1 MYIDTLARAVE
12 LVAEMTW
19 DTWWALVLGLTISG
33 AVEVFVGEEQLTGLL
48 GGDGWRE
55 ASLGAAF
62 GVASSSCSYSAVG
75 TTKTLFKKGASG
87 AASLGAFMFASTDL
101 VVELGLVLWVL
112 LGWQFVVGEYLGGV
126 VAVAVM
132 VLLFRHVIPES
143 WVEAAREHVRTH
155 DESVCATCDM
165 TVEPGADPDEIV
177 VEDVDGRTE
186 YFCCSGCLQVYR
198 STGDGGALFS
208 RAGWTSAASATM
220 KDWEMI
226 GRDLVLGF
234 VIAGVVGAAVPETW
248 WTALFGTQ
256 GTFEGVVINATI
268 AVLIGVLTFMCSVG
282 NVPFALVLWRN
293 GLPFGGVLA
302 FIYADLIIPPLVNLY
317 RRYYGTRMAATL
329 FVSLFFAAV
338 VAGVVVHYLVTWAG
352 IVPSQGV
359 VGGTISNEYTTVLNL
374 VFTPVFAGQV
384 LATYGLDAVE
394 EKLRDWAGEV
404 YYALLLAWVGLSMG
418 FLAVAGALYWLRDR
432 LSSLHASLTTAD
444 AGDDD
449 LDRDAEQ
456 STPRR
461 RAEYYAW
468 LVVLGFSQVVR
479 TAWRAAVGLG
489 DAVQRLGAGAWSLG
503 RTVATAIRRTWIHVR
518 SWR

>member
-1 MYIDTLARAVE
+1 MYIDTLVRAVE

-33 AVEVFVGEEQLTGLL
+33 AVEVFVSEEQLTGLL

-55 ASLGAAF
+55 ASIGAAF

-165 TVEPGADPDEIV
+165 TVEPDAEDIV

-234 VIAGVVGAAVPETW
+234 VVAGVVGAAVPETW

-256 GTFEGVVINATI
+256 GTFEGVLLNSII

-329 FVSLFFAAV
+329 FVSLFLAAV
-338 VAGVVVHYLVTWAG
+338 VAGVVVHYLMTWAG

-374 VFTPVFAGQV
+374 VFTPIFAGQV
-384 LATYGLDAVE
+384 VATYGRDAVAA
-394 EKLRDWAGEV
+394 KLRAWVGEV
-404 YYALLLAWVGLSMG
+404 RYVLLLAWIGLSLG
-418 FLAVAGALYWLRDR
+418 FLVVAGALYWLRDR
-432 LSSLHASLTTAD
+432 LASLHASHVTGG
-444 AGDDD
+444 AGDDGP
-449 LDRDAEQ
+449 DRESDRG
-456 STPRR
+456 TPRR

-468 LVVLGFSQVVR
+468 LAVLGFSRVARAV
-479 TAWRAAVGLG
+479 WRAVVAVGTG
-489 DAVQRLGAGAWSLG
+489 TQRLAAGAWSLVRAG
-503 RTVATAIRRTWIHVR
+503 ASAIRRAWMHVR